1 MKLISHPVTL
11 IVKVGGKMFA
21 LVPLTAFP
29 VRLSLQV
36 DPSYGALLRE
46 TYPAI
51 EPGYHLNKQHWITLT
66 LDGSVEAG
74 LVQALID
81 ESYRLVVRGLSRA
94 ARAQLAAETG
104 GPG

>member
-1 MKLISHPVTL
+1 
-11 IVKVGGKMFA
+11 MFA